1 MQLFCFAGGEAMK
14 ALTLAACLIIITA
27 SIISTC
33 GCTSSN
39 QTASATPNSPSAL
52 TQDQLNAAENTMI
65 NQGYTVTQHLVANG
79 TGADGSLYYTGQLAK
94 NGSFYD
100 YTIIAC
106 NDQTTADTHF
116 SSVVS
121 FMQQMGYGGSYVE
134 ATAWAGTMSYNGVPI
149 EAGVTESTNGA
160 PYMVV
165 EFFGAPSA
173 TPTPTPA
180 PTVSST
186 ETRNPVLEIVVNER
200 KLEAESLLG
209 HREINNTVTWNGD
222 NRVTLSALT
231 IGSTNQ
237 TASEAPLAS
246 NETLVA
252 FPTVQGATN
261 YINALDLSNFKLV
274 CATYIK
280 ANDLN
285 PVFFDHDPQTF
296 REFLNVTNLFSPS
309 STSVTVNQ
317 YDNIVQILKIWP
329 ALQPE
334 PAGPAGA

>member
-1 MQLFCFAGGEAMK
+1 
-14 ALTLAACLIIITA
+14 
-27 SIISTC
+27 
-33 GCTSSN
+33 
-39 QTASATPNSPSAL
+39 
-52 TQDQLNAAENTMI
+52 MI
-65 NQGYTVTQHLVANG
+65 NQGYAVTQHLVANG

-106 NDQTTADTHF
+106 NDQPTADAHF

-121 FMQQMGYGGSYVE
+121 FMQQMGYGGNYVG
-134 ATAWAGTMSYNGVPI
+134 AAAWAGTMLYNGVPI
-149 EAGVTESTNGA
+149 EAGATESTNGA
-160 PYMVV
+160 PYTIV

-222 NRVTLSALT
+222 NRVTLLAIT

-252 FPTVQGATN
+252 FPTVQDATN
-261 YINALDLSNFKLV
+261 YINALDLSNYKQDTSTHNASV
-274 CATYIK
+274 QIA
-280 ANDLN
+280 D
-285 PVFFDHDPQTF
+285 PVFFDHEPQIWYHF
-296 REFLNVTNLFSPS
+296 YYVINSE
-309 STSVTVNQ
+309 TSVEVNQ
-317 YDNIVQILKIWP
+317 YDNVVQILKIWP